1 MTEQGPIVIVGA
13 GLAGARAAQTLREEG
28 YDGDVVLL
36 GEEAERPY
44 ERPALSKGLL
54 LGTAGRDSVHVHD
67 AGWYPE
73 HDVDL
78 RTGTRVTGLDRVSRA
93 VETADGQR
101 LRYAGLLLATGARAR
116 TLPVPG
122 ADLDGVLRLR
132 TLADSDRIG
141 QALVDGANVVVVG
154 AGWIGLEVAAAA
166 RTRGATVTVVE
177 VADLP
182 LHRVLGDRLATVFAD
197 LHRDHGVTFHFRAQ
211 VREFQGTGRVS
222 AVRLADGTTLPADLV
237 VVGVGVR
244 PATELAERAGLA
256 VDDGVLVDHTLRTD
270 DPHVWAAGDLANAQ
284 HPLLGTRV
292 RVEHWANA
300 LHSGPAAARGL
311 LGRPVSYDRLP
322 YFYTDQYELGMEYTG
337 HAPPGSYDRVV
348 VRGDLDGGEFIAF
361 WTARGRVLAGMNVNV
376 WDVTDPIKELIR
388 SRRPV
393 DPDRLADPGVAL
405 DSLVAQRAG

>member
-1 MTEQGPIVIVGA
+1 MTEQAPIVIVGA

-73 HDVDL
+73 HHVDL
-78 RTGTRVTGLDRVSRA
+78 RTGTRVTGLDRESRT

-101 LRYAGLLLATGARAR
+101 LRYASLLLATGARAR
-116 TLPVPG
+116 TLAVPG

-132 TLADSDRIG
+132 TLADSDRLG
-141 QALVDGANVVVVG
+141 AALVDGAQVVIVG

-166 RTRGATVTVVE
+166 RARGAAVTVVE
-177 VADLP
+177 VGELP

-197 LHRDHGVTFHFRAQ
+197 LHRDHGVTFRFRAQ
-211 VREFQGTGRVS
+211 VRQFEGTGRVS
-222 AVRLADGTTLPADLV
+222 AVRLADGTALPADLV
-237 VVGVGVR
+237 VVAVGVR
-244 PATELAERAGLA
+244 PATDLAEQAGLA
-256 VDDGVLVDHTLRTD
+256 VDDGVLVDDTLRTG
-270 DPHVWAAGDLANAQ
+270 DPHIWAAGDLANAH

-300 LHSGPAAARGL
+300 LHSGPAAARGM

-348 VRGDLDGGEFIAF
+348 VRGDLGGEFVAF

-393 DPDRLADPGVAL
+393 DPDRLADPAVAL
-405 DSLVAQRAG
+405 DSLLTPGAG